1 MLKFS
6 VEPGMKQEALLYAG
20 EECIA
25 GINERILK
33 SSVLHL
39 CIDHARWE
47 GRFTFKSSVLHRKGN
62 KEGLLELNIN
72 KCICSYSYVTSKE

>member
-39 CIDHARWE
+39 CIDHAR
-47 GRFTFKSSVLHRKGN
+47 
-62 KEGLLELNIN
+62 
-72 KCICSYSYVTSKE
+72 